1 MAKSAAT
8 AASPAPE
15 TKDKI
20 RETGDLFRKF
30 RETGDVAIRNKI
42 VEKYIYIVNI
52 LVKRYLNKGIEY
64 DDLFQVGSMA
74 LVLAADRFDPDK
86 GVEFSAFAT
95 PTILGEIK
103 RYFRDKGWAMKV
115 PRRMKD
121 LSVRIPKVQQ
131 ELEKELSRA
140 PKAAE
145 IAERLGVSAE
155 DVLEAL
161 ESGHA
166 YSAYS
171 LQQSMESEDE
181 NSNVFIEKYTGE
193 EETGFDTFENA
204 DFLKRTMD
212 KFTPEERRFCQL
224 RFIEDK
230 TQQQIAAELGV
241 SQMTV
246 SRIEKKI
253 RAKFKEEYVK

>member
-1 MAKSAAT
+1 MEYISANDR
-8 AASPAPE
+8 E
-15 TKDKI
+15 LFEKYK
-20 RETGDLFRKF
+20 ETGNIDFR
-30 RETGDVAIRNKI
+30 NSI
-42 VEKYIYIVNI
+42 VEKYLYIVNI

-64 DDLFQVGSMA
+64 DDLYQVGSMA

-86 GVEFSAFAT
+86 GVEFPAFAT
-95 PTILGEIK
+95 PTILGELK

-131 ELEKELSRA
+131 ELEKELMRT
-140 PKAAE
+140 PKVSE
-145 IAERLGVSAE
+145 IAERLDVSE
-155 DVLEAL
+155 DLVLEAL

-171 LQQSMESEDE
+171 LQQSMENNES
-181 NSNVFIEKYTGE
+181 
-193 EETGFDTFENA
+193 GFNTLENA
-204 DFLKRTMD
+204 DCIERTMKD
-212 KFTPEERRFCQL
+212 FSPEEKRFCEM
-224 RFIEDK
+224 RFIHGQ
-230 TQQQIAAELGV
+230 TQQQIAEELGV

-253 RAKFKEEYVK
+253 KAKFKEEFIK

>member
-1 MAKSAAT
+1 MEYISANDRGLF
-8 AASPAPE
+8 E
-15 TKDKI
+15 KYK
-20 RETGDLFRKF
+20 ETGNIDFR
-30 RETGDVAIRNKI
+30 NSI
-42 VEKYIYIVNI
+42 VEKYLYIVNI

-64 DDLFQVGSMA
+64 DDLYQVGSMA

-86 GVEFSAFAT
+86 GVEFPAFAT
-95 PTILGEIK
+95 PTILGELK

-131 ELEKELSRA
+131 ELEKELMRT
-140 PKAAE
+140 PKVSE
-145 IAERLGVSAE
+145 IAERLDVSE
-155 DVLEAL
+155 DLVLEAL

-171 LQQSMESEDE
+171 LQQSMENNDDE
-181 NSNVFIEKYTGE
+181 SKAFIEKYTGE
-193 EETGFDTFENA
+193 EESGFNTLENA
-204 DFLKRTMD
+204 DFIERTMKD
-212 KFTPEERRFCQL
+212 FSPEEKRFCEM
-224 RFIEDK
+224 RFIHGQ
-230 TQQQIAAELGV
+230 TQQQIAEELGV

-253 RAKFKEEYVK
+253 KAKFKEEFIK

>member
-1 MAKSAAT
+1 MEYISANDR
-8 AASPAPE
+8 E
-15 TKDKI
+15 LFEKYK
-20 RETGDLFRKF
+20 ETGNIDFR
-30 RETGDVAIRNKI
+30 NSI
-42 VEKYIYIVNI
+42 VEKYLYIVNI

-64 DDLFQVGSMA
+64 DDLYQVGSMA

-86 GVEFSAFAT
+86 GVEFPAFAT
-95 PTILGEIK
+95 PTILGELK

-131 ELEKELSRA
+131 ELEKELMRT
-140 PKAAE
+140 PKVSE
-145 IAERLGVSAE
+145 IAERLDVSE
-155 DVLEAL
+155 DLVLEAL

-171 LQQSMESEDE
+171 LQQSMENNDDE
-181 NSNVFIEKYTGE
+181 SKAFIEKYTGE
-193 EETGFDTFENA
+193 EESGFNTLENA
-204 DFLKRTMD
+204 DFIERTMKD
-212 KFTPEERRFCQL
+212 FSPEEKRFCEM
-224 RFIEDK
+224 RFIHGQ
-230 TQQQIAAELGV
+230 TQQQIAEELGV

-253 RAKFKEEYVK
+253 KAKFKEEFIK